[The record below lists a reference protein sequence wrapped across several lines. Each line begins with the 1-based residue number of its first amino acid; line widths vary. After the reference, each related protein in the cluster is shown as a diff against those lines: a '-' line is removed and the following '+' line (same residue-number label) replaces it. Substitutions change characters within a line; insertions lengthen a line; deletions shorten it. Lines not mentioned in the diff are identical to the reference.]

1 MIGKRKRKVD
11 EVNSSS
17 MADIAFLLLVFF
29 LVTTTISMD
38 KGINIILPAEG
49 SNKDVNTEDIINV
62 VLAADGSI
70 VFDEKLK
77 NIYEIKSLVENEIRK
92 NKNMIFSIKTS
103 TRADY
108 QDYVALLDEFKKA
121 KAKKIS
127 IACLLYTSDAADE

>member
-1 MIGKRKRKVD
+1 MIAKRKRKVD

-62 VLAADGSI
+62 ALAADGSI

-77 NIYEIKSLVENEIRK
+77 KIHEIKSLVENEIRK

-103 TRADY
+103 PRADY
-108 QDYVALLDEFKKA
+108 QDYVSLLDEFKKA
-121 KAKKIS
+121 RAKKIS
-127 IACLLYTSDAADE
+127 IANDHRK

>member
-1 MIGKRKRKVD
+1 MIAKRKRKVD

-62 VLAADGSI
+62 ALAADGSI

-77 NIYEIKSLVENEIRK
+77 KIHEIKSLVENEIRK

-103 TRADY
+103 PRSDY
-108 QDYVALLDEFKKA
+108 QDYVSLLDEFKKA

-127 IACLLYTSDAADE
+127 IANDHRK

>member
-1 MIGKRKRKVD
+1 MIGNRKRKVD

-77 NIYEIKSLVENEIRK
+77 KIHEIKGLVENEIRK

-127 IACLLYTSDAADE
+127 IANDHRK

>member
-77 NIYEIKSLVENEIRK
+77 NLYEIKSLVENEIRK

-127 IACLLYTSDAADE
+127 IANDHRK

>member
-1 MIGKRKRKVD
+1 MITKRKRKVD

-38 KGINIILPAEG
+38 KGISIILPAEG

-77 NIYEIKSLVENEIRK
+77 KIHEIKSLVENEIRK

-103 TRADY
+103 PRADY
-108 QDYVALLDEFKKA
+108 QDYVLLLDEFKKA
-121 KAKKIS
+121 RAKKIS
-127 IACLLYTSDAADE
+127 IANDHRK

>member
-77 NIYEIKSLVENEIRK
+77 DLYEIKSLVENEIRK

-127 IACLLYTSDAADE
+127 IANDHRK

>member
-1 MIGKRKRKVD
+1 MITKRKRKVD

-49 SNKDVNTEDIINV
+49 SNKDVNENDITNV

-70 VFDEKLK
+70 VFDDRQHRINEV
-77 NIYEIKSLVENEIRK
+77 KSLIENEIRR

-103 TRADY
+103 PRANY
-108 QDYVALLDEFKKA
+108 QDYISLLDEFKKA
-121 KAKKIS
+121 RATKIS
-127 IACLLYTSDAADE
+127 IANDHRNK

>member
-1 MIGKRKRKVD
+1 MIAKRKRKVD

-77 NIYEIKSLVENEIRK
+77 KIHEVKSLVENEIRK
-92 NKNMIFSIKTS
+92 NKNIIFSIKTS
-103 TRADY
+103 PRADY
-108 QDYVALLDEFKKA
+108 QDYVLLLDEFKKA

-127 IACLLYTSDAADE
+127 IANDHRK

>member
-1 MIGKRKRKVD
+1 MIAKRKRKVD

-29 LVTTTISMD
+29 LVTTTISMH
-38 KGINIILPAEG
+38 KSINIILPAEG

-127 IACLLYTSDAADE
+127 IANDHRK

>member
-77 NIYEIKSLVENEIRK
+77 NMYEIKSLVENEIRK

-127 IACLLYTSDAADE
+127 IANDHRK

>member
-70 VFDEKLK
+70 IFDEKLK
-77 NIYEIKSLVENEIRK
+77 NINEIKSLVENEIRK

-103 TRADY
+103 SRADY
-108 QDYVALLDEFKKA
+108 QDYVTLLDEFKKA

-127 IACLLYTSDAADE
+127 IANDHRK

>member
-77 NIYEIKSLVENEIRK
+77 KIHEIKSLVENEIRK
-92 NKNMIFSIKTS
+92 NKNMIFSIKKS
-103 TRADY
+103 PRADY
-108 QDYVALLDEFKKA
+108 QDYVSLLDEFKKA
-121 KAKKIS
+121 RAKKIS
-127 IACLLYTSDAADE
+127 IANDHRK

>member
-77 NIYEIKSLVENEIRK
+77 KIYEIKSLVENEIRK

-103 TRADY
+103 PRADY
-108 QDYVALLDEFKKA
+108 QDYVSLLDEFKKA
-121 KAKKIS
+121 RAKKIS
-127 IACLLYTSDAADE
+127 IANDHRK